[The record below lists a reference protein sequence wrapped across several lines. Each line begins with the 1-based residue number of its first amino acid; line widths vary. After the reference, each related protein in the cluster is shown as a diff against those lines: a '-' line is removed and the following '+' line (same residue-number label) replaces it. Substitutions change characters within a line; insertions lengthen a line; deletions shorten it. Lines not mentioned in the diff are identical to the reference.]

1 MSFAKIWGCLYLLGL
16 VGHLFAVSVTWSAI
30 FLGLF
35 KVMCYFPHGKST
47 IWGIYSENF
56 LFFGDH
62 LSKSKFV
69 PGNRMQML
77 SVSHSSAG
85 GFFRMKAMRWIRSF
99 KFCHFHFPQYLANEH
114 QMALLE
120 SWIPRLIITFPLK
133 LIFVGDFEGKHFQ
146 THPNDPLNTRL
157 LGPNSTAHRNSE
169 LLRNAAQRRS
179 AQVHCSRRFVPSG
192 ANPSLTGDDSQPSGE
207 IDQWMVPVNLIHLS
221 RGAPSYISILG
232 LVLWLQSDQV

>member
-1 MSFAKIWGCLYLLGL
+1 MSVAKIWGCLYLLGL
-16 VGHLFAVSVTWSAI
+16 VGHLLAVSVTWSAI

-56 LFFGDH
+56 LFFVDH

-99 KFCHFHFPQYLANEH
+99 KFCHFHFPQYLANEN

-169 LLRNAAQRRS
+169 LLRNAAPQRPGPLFSPVCTKWCKPEPYGRWF
-179 AQVHCSRRFVPSG
+179 AAFRRDWPMDGSRESNSPIKGGPFLYIDIGISFM
-192 ANPSLTGDDSQPSGE
+192 ASEWSSL
-207 IDQWMVPVNLIHLS
+207 V
-221 RGAPSYISILG
+221 
-232 LVLWLQSDQV
+232 